1 MALKIKKPMELAGL
15 TSVMSVADD
24 QEKRIAALGE
34 RYKGVQIKIEELI
47 GAHSEHATDLET
59 FEDKLRKKI
68 ESMVVTTNGGHPLSD
83 GQDGQQSEEN
93 GQVITG
99 VKAEG

>member
-15 TSVMSVADD
+15 TSAMSIADD
-24 QEKRIAALGE
+24 QEKRIAALAE
-34 RYKGVQIKIEELI
+34 RYKGVQINIEELI
-47 GAHSEHATDLET
+47 GAHAEHATDLET
-59 FEDKLRKKI
+59 YEKALRKKI
-68 ESMVVTTNGGHPLSD
+68 ESMVVVSNTEGNGD
-83 GQDGQQSEEN
+83 GQDGQTSGEN